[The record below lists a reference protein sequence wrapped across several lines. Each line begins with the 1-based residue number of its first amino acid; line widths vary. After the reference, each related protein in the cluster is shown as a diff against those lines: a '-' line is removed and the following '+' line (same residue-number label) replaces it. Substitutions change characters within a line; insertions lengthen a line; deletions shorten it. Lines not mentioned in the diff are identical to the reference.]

1 MRIYRVVAALAILA
15 LAGAC
20 KKYDAKNKADAQLG
34 DLAKKLGVSLDSSGS
49 ASGAENTE
57 GDPCS
62 LLDSGQVAAAI
73 GPLAAPPYRGTYK
86 PEPRSESCRYETK
99 NHRRM
104 LVSVDWNGGKMAMKV
119 IGFGRGLT
127 DPLAKHG
134 DEKIGQTVL
143 SSGDTIAGPWDAV
156 AEGPMQCCDLHA
168 LKSDQHVEIDWTGT
182 RLSMQGAAKLLDSAV
197 VHLAHPL
204 KINGSAPAA
213 IALGDSLYAAD
224 AKDSTVNMCALV
236 PQAVVE
242 QIIGRKL
249 TAPPQPGQAKGAL
262 GARDCT
268 YTTTMPGTA
277 GANLR
282 QQFELELRNWHDG
295 AVDFATDQHTIGI
308 AGRAM
313 RRQITGDTTMVPTDT
328 SEYPL
333 GPWDEA
339 GPSTSMGYE
348 AVKGPV
354 MVKVGALGEKQVA
367 LALLARA
374 VTSVP

>member
-1 MRIYRVVAALAILA
+1 MRINRVVAALVVLV

-20 KKYDAKNKADAQLG
+20 HKHDAKNDANAQLAQ
-34 DLAKKLGVSLDSSGS
+34 LSKKLGIPIDTSGS
-49 ASGAENTE
+49 ASGAANTQ

-73 GPLAAPPYRGTYK
+73 GPLAAPPYRGSYK
-86 PEPRSESCRYETK
+86 PEAGSESCRYETK

-104 LVSVDWNGGKMAMKV
+104 LVSVDWDGGKVTMKM
-119 IGFGRGLT
+119 IGFGRSLT

-134 DEKIGQTVL
+134 DEKVGQTVL

-168 LKSDQHVEIDWTGT
+168 LKGDQHVEIDWTGT

-204 KINGSAPAA
+204 KVNGDAPAA

-249 TAPPQPGQAKGAL
+249 TAPPQPGQAGGAQ
-262 GARDCT
+262 GARACT
-268 YTTTMPGTA
+268 YTTTLPGS
-277 GANLR
+277 GNLR
-282 QQFELELRNWHDG
+282 QQFELDLLDWHDG

-348 AVKGPV
+348 AVKGPL
-354 MVKVGALGEKQVA
+354 MVKVGALGEKKVA

>member
-1 MRIYRVVAALAILA
+1 MRIHRVVAALAVIA

-20 KKYDAKNKADAQLG
+20 KKHDAKNDANAQLAE
-34 DLAKKLGVSLDSSGS
+34 LSKKLGIPIDTSGT
-49 ASGAENTE
+49 ASGAEATE

-62 LLDSGQVAAAI
+62 LLDSDQVAAAI

-86 PEPRSESCRYETK
+86 PQPGSDSCRYETK

-104 LVSVDWNGGKMAMKV
+104 LVSVDWSGGKTAMKMV
-119 IGFGRGLT
+119 GFGRSLT

-134 DEKIGQTVL
+134 EEKMGQTVL

-168 LKSDQHVEIDWTGT
+168 LKSDQHVELDWTGT
-182 RLSMQGAAKLLDSAV
+182 RLSMQGASKLLDSAV

-213 IALGDSLYAAD
+213 IALGNSLYAAD
-224 AKDSTVNMCALV
+224 AKDSTVNMCALM
-236 PQAVVE
+236 PQSVVE
-242 QIIGRKL
+242 AIIGRKL
-249 TAPPQPGQAKGAL
+249 TEAPQPGQAGGAL

-268 YTTTMPGTA
+268 YTTTMPGS
-277 GANLR
+277 GNLR
-282 QQFELELRNWHDG
+282 QQFELTLYAWHDG
-295 AVDFATDQHTIGI
+295 AVDFAGDQHTIGI
-308 AGRAM
+308 AMHAM
-313 RRQITGDTTMVPTDT
+313 RRQFTGDTVTPPVDT

-339 GPSTSMGYE
+339 GPSASMGYE

-354 MVKVGALGEKQVA
+354 MIKVGALGEKQTV
-367 LALLARA
+367 LALLAKA

>member
-1 MRIYRVVAALAILA
+1 MRIHRVVAALAVIA

-20 KKYDAKNKADAQLG
+20 KKHNAKNDANAQLAE
-34 DLAKKLGVSLDSSGS
+34 LSKKLGIPIGTSGT
-49 ASGAENTE
+49 ASGAEATA

-86 PEPRSESCRYETK
+86 PQPRSDSCRYETT

-104 LVSVDWNGGKMAMKV
+104 LVSVDWNGGKMAMKM
-119 IGFGRGLT
+119 IGFGRSLT

-134 DEKIGQTVL
+134 EEKMGQTVL

-168 LKSDQHVEIDWTGT
+168 LKSDQHVELDWTGT
-182 RLSMQGAAKLLDSAV
+182 RLSMEGAAKLLDSAV

-213 IALGDSLYAAD
+213 IAMGNSLYAAD
-224 AKDSTVNMCALV
+224 AKDSTVNMCALM
-236 PQAVVE
+236 PQSVVE
-242 QIIGRKL
+242 SIIGRKL
-249 TAPPQPGQAKGAL
+249 TEAPQPGQAGGAL
-262 GARDCT
+262 GARACT
-268 YTTTMPGTA
+268 YTTTMPGS
-277 GANLR
+277 GNLR
-282 QQFELELRNWHDG
+282 QQFELTLYAWHDG
-295 AVDFATDQHTIGI
+295 AVDFAEDQHTLGI
-308 AGRAM
+308 AMHAM
-313 RRQITGDTTMVPTDT
+313 RRQFTGDTVTPPTDT

-339 GPSTSMGYE
+339 GPSASMGYE

-354 MVKVGALGEKQVA
+354 MIKVGALGEKQTV
-367 LALLARA
+367 LALLAKA
-374 VTSVP
+374 VTAVP

>member
-1 MRIYRVVAALAILA
+1 MRIHRFIALLAIIA

-20 KKYDAKNKADAQLG
+20 KKYDSKNKADAQLG
-34 DLAKKLGVSLDSSGS
+34 DLAKKLGVSLDSADT
-49 ASGAENTE
+49 ASGAAVSE

-104 LVSVDWNGGKMAMKV
+104 LVSVDWSGGKTAMKM
-119 IGFGRGLT
+119 IGFGRSLT
-127 DPLAKHG
+127 DPVAKHG
-134 DEKIGQTVL
+134 DEKMGQTVL

-156 AEGPMQCCDLHA
+156 AEGAMQCCDLNA
-168 LKSDQHVEIDWTGT
+168 LKGDQHVELDWTGT

-204 KINGSAPAA
+204 QINGSAPAA
-213 IALGDSLYAAD
+213 IALGDSLYAVD
-224 AKDSTVNMCALV
+224 AKDSTVDMCALV

-249 TAPPQPGQAKGAL
+249 SAPPEHGQAKGAL
-262 GARDCT
+262 GMRACT
-268 YTTTMPGTA
+268 YTTTMPGS
-277 GANLR
+277 GDLR
-282 QQFELELRNWHDG
+282 QQFELDLYDFHDG
-295 AVDFATDQHTIGI
+295 AVSFATDQHTIGI

-339 GPSTSMGYE
+339 GPSVSMGYE

-354 MVKVGALGEKQVA
+354 LIKAGALGEKKTV
-367 LALLARA
+367 LALLAKA

>member
-1 MRIYRVVAALAILA
+1 MRIDRVVAALAVIA

-20 KKYDAKNKADAQLG
+20 KKDDAKDKANAQLAE
-34 DLAKKLGVSLDSSGS
+34 LSKKLGIPIDTSGS
-49 ASGAENTE
+49 AGGAEQAG

-62 LLDSGQVAAAI
+62 LLDSSQVAAAI
-73 GPLAAPPYRGTYK
+73 GPLAAPPYRGSYK
-86 PEPRSESCRYETK
+86 PDPSGESCRYETK

-104 LVSVDWNGGKMAMKV
+104 LVSVDWDGGKIAMKMV
-119 IGFGRGLT
+119 GFGRSLT

-134 DEKIGQTVL
+134 DEKMGQTVL

-168 LKSDQHVEIDWTGT
+168 LKADQHVEIDWTGT

-204 KINGSAPAA
+204 KIDGSAPAA

-224 AKDSTVNMCALV
+224 AKDSTVDMCALV

-249 TAPPQPGQAKGAL
+249 TEPPARGQAPGAL

-268 YTTTMPGTA
+268 YTTTMPGS
-277 GANLR
+277 GNLR
-282 QQFELELRNWHDG
+282 QQFELELRDWHDG

-313 RRQITGDTTMVPTDT
+313 HRQITGDTTMLPTDT

-354 MVKVGALGEKQVA
+354 MVKVGALGEKKTV

>member
-1 MRIYRVVAALAILA
+1 MRIYRVVAALAVIA

-20 KKYDAKNKADAQLG
+20 KKEDKATAQLAE
-34 DLAKKLGVSLDSSGS
+34 LSKKLGIPIDTSGSSG
-49 ASGAENTE
+49 GAAQAG

-62 LLDSGQVAAAI
+62 LLDSSQVAAAI
-73 GPLAAPPYRGTYK
+73 GPLAAPPYRGSYK
-86 PEPRSESCRYETK
+86 PDPRGESCRYETK

-104 LVSVDWNGGKMAMKV
+104 LVSVDWDGGKIAMKMV
-119 IGFGRGLT
+119 GFGRSLT

-134 DEKIGQTVL
+134 EEKMGQTVL

-156 AEGPMQCCDLHA
+156 AEGAMQCCDLNA
-168 LKSDQHVEIDWTGT
+168 LKGDQHVEIDWTGT

-197 VHLAHPL
+197 VHLGHPL
-204 KINGSAPAA
+204 KIDGSAPAA
-213 IALGDSLYAAD
+213 IALGNSLYAAD
-224 AKDSTVNMCALV
+224 AKDSTVDMCALV

-249 TAPPQPGQAKGAL
+249 TEPPTRGQAPGAL

-268 YTTTMPGTA
+268 YTTTMPGS
-277 GANLR
+277 GNLR
-282 QQFELELRNWHDG
+282 QQFELELRDWHDG

-313 RRQITGDTTMVPTDT
+313 RRQITGDTTMLPTDT

-354 MVKVGALGEKQVA
+354 MVKVGALGEKKTV

>member
-1 MRIYRVVAALAILA
+1 MRIHRVVAALAIIA

-20 KKYDAKNKADAQLG
+20 KKHDAKNDANAQLAN
-34 DLAKKLGVSLDSSGS
+34 LSKKLGIPIDTSGT
-49 ASGAENTE
+49 AGGAENTE

-62 LLDSGQVAAAI
+62 LLDSSQVAAAI
-73 GPLAAPPYRGTYK
+73 GPLAAPPYRGTYR
-86 PEPRSESCRYETK
+86 PEPRAESCRYETK

-104 LVSVDWNGGKMAMKV
+104 LVSVDWNGGKMAMKMV
-119 IGFGRGLT
+119 GFGRSLT

-134 DEKIGQTVL
+134 EEKMGQTVL
-143 SSGDTIAGPWDAV
+143 SSGDTIAGTWDAV

-197 VHLAHPL
+197 AHLAHPL
-204 KINGSAPAA
+204 KINGSARAA

-224 AKDSTVNMCALV
+224 AKDSTVDMCALV
-236 PQAVVE
+236 PQSVVE
-242 QIIGRKL
+242 SIIGRKL
-249 TAPPQPGQAKGAL
+249 TAPPQHPQGSGSF

-268 YTTTMPGTA
+268 YTTTMPGS
-277 GANLR
+277 GNLR
-282 QQFELELRNWHDG
+282 EQFELTLYDWHDG
-295 AVDFATDQHTIGI
+295 AVSFAGDQHTFGM
-308 AGRAM
+308 ATRAM
-313 RRQITGDTTMVPTDT
+313 RRQFTGDTVTPPTDT

-339 GPSTSMGYE
+339 GPSSSMGYE

-354 MVKVGALGEKQVA
+354 MIKVGALGEKKTV

-374 VTSVP
+374 VTAVP

>member
-1 MRIYRVVAALAILA
+1 MRIHRVAAALAVIT

-20 KKYDAKNKADAQLG
+20 KKHDAKNDANAQLAE
-34 DLAKKLGVSLDSSGS
+34 LSKKLGIPIDTSGN
-49 ASGAENTE
+49 AGGAQATQ

-62 LLDSGQVAAAI
+62 LLDSSLVAAAI
-73 GPLAAPPYRGTYK
+73 GPLAAPPYRGSYK
-86 PEPRSESCRYETK
+86 PEPGAESCRYETK

-104 LVSVDWNGGKMAMKV
+104 LVSVDWDGGKMAMKMV
-119 IGFGRGLT
+119 GFGRSLT

-134 DEKIGQTVL
+134 DEKVGQTVL
-143 SSGDTIAGPWDAV
+143 SSGDTIAGTWDQV

-168 LKSDQHVEIDWTGT
+168 LKGDQHVEIDWTGT

-197 VHLAHPL
+197 AHLAHPL
-204 KINGSAPAA
+204 KIDGNAPAA
-213 IALGDSLYAAD
+213 MALGNALYAAD
-224 AKDSTVNMCALV
+224 AKDSTVDMCALV
-236 PQAVVE
+236 PQSVVE
-242 QIIGRKL
+242 SIIGRKL
-249 TAPPQPGQAKGAL
+249 TEPPARGQAPGAL

-268 YTTTMPGTA
+268 YTTTMPGS
-277 GANLR
+277 GNLR
-282 QQFELELRNWHDG
+282 QQFELELREWHDG
-295 AVDFATDQHTIGI
+295 AVEFATDQHTIGM

-313 RRQITGDTTMVPTDT
+313 RRQITGDTTMPPTDT

-354 MVKVGALGEKQVA
+354 MVRVGSLGEKKIA

-374 VTSVP
+374 VTSIP